1 LWEGLVYH
9 RCWHGYCL
17 VLRWNELGPGEEGTG
32 EEDQGEE
39 ERRREGGG
47 RKGRGEE
54 EGGRRR
60 EGRRGEGR
68 RGGKKEGGDREGG
81 EEREEGKLD
90 IWHLSRCYS
99 LPKGQSL
106 SKASEATIDTTLSV
120 RISCHWVATRRVQDD
135 TSSFIA
141 PHAYAQQAFVC
152 VYLSG

>member
-1 LWEGLVYH
+1 MLAWL
-9 RCWHGYCL
+9 L
-17 VLRWNELGPGEEGTG
+17 PGSEVERAGTWG
-32 EEDQGEE
+32 GRN
-39 ERRREGGG
+39 RRRGSRGGGEKEGGG
-47 RKGRGEE
+47 REEGERGGGGREE
-54 EGGRRR
+54 EGGKKGGGKK
-60 EGRRGEGR
+60 E
-68 RGGKKEGGDREGG
+68 GGKKEGGDRERG

-106 SKASEATIDTTLSV
+106 SKASEATIDTTRSV

-141 PHAYAQQAFVC
+141 PRAYAQQAFVC